1 MQAQVFSF
9 GTVEDAH
16 LLHSFC
22 FCCSFSSTFCL
33 FPPPDRPATSEG
45 LPKRK
50 ALRQF
55 VSFQE
60 TNTCFGSKGSI
71 SISVLN
77 QFFKLSIVFPAAAR
91 PTSEGLP
98 HSKSSFLKTNGFLF
112 RKKETLFFTDYS

>member
-22 FCCSFSSTFCL
+22 FSPSFSSTFCL
-33 FPPPDRPATSEG
+33 FSPDRSATSEG

-55 VSFQE
+55 FSFQE

-112 RKKETLFFTDYS
+112 RKKETSFFTDYS